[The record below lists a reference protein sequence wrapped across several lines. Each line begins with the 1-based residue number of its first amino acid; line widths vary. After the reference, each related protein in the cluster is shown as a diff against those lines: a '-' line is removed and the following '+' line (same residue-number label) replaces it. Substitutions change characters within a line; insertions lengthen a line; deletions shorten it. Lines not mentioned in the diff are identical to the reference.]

1 MSLEIGIKSFEA
13 MKQISRLLSLAAV
26 TALCFSA
33 CSPEELKNDN
43 VDIKKYVTVHFGT
56 ENTDPTSTKATL
68 TPNEGETAF
77 QAKWENED
85 KIAIKYTYVD
95 DGYSNT
101 VPGTWDKSSSKFTA
115 EIEDFTSEGEVLK
128 MNYQASYPYS
138 EDGYVDFGSARTQTG
153 AAYNSVYDLMVAEP
167 VTVTAKPGLD
177 KDGNAI
183 VFPMQR
189 QTAIAY
195 FHFTSNNTEAITKA
209 TLKVEGEGAAIAAKT
224 VLMDPTGMDYE
235 TGLSEIVLTT
245 TGQTADNFTL
255 WFNVLPT
262 TYTKMTLT
270 VETATK
276 RFTISKKTE
285 GQYVAGKLYKVNK
298 GIEWTDKLVTDV
310 ITADKLTATGSSYA
324 DFSDIKI
331 TSSAVYAGQSAKSS
345 NDGIQL
351 RSKNSNSGIV
361 TTVSGGKAKKISI
374 VTESGTNTIDIYGKA
389 TPYTDATNL
398 YATENG
404 DQGTKLGSLKCGTD
418 TELEIVGDYPY
429 IGIRSNSGAIYLTSI
444 SITWESGSS
453 EPAPDTYTVSC
464 ATVPGG
470 TLSATP
476 SQASAGAKVTLKATP
491 DKGYAFNNDWTVT
504 NAETG
509 KKINVTNGT
518 FTMPAAN
525 VNVSASF
532 AEGVP
537 LEDITLTLDF
547 SKNIFSL
554 STEKANGASNETSFS
569 YDSYSYKVKATTSFY
584 YYSSKATFIG
594 NKDSYITFPAI
605 ENYRLKSVAVSNCA
619 GASSKASCVI
629 CPTSSTTAVAGGA
642 AATIRAGSTK
652 TWTTTG
658 TEINTAY
665 RFYITNANAVQMT
678 KVVLVYTAE

>member
-1 MSLEIGIKSFEA
+1 
-13 MKQISRLLSLAAV
+13 MKQISRILSFAA
-26 TALCFSA
+26 AAAMCFSA
-33 CSPEELKNDN
+33 CSPEELKNGVVN
-43 VDIKKYVTVHFGT
+43 VSKFVTVHFGT
-56 ENTDPTSTKATL
+56 ENTDPASTKATL
-68 TPNEGETAF
+68 TPNAGETAF
-77 QAKWENED
+77 QAAWENED
-85 KIAIKYTYVD
+85 KISVK
-95 DGYSNT
+95 YSNDSESET
-101 VPGTWDKSSSKFTA
+101 ATGTTTATWNGTSFESKMPEYTGMWIYDAAYPVPSESDSS
-115 EIEDFTSEGEVLK
+115 
-128 MNYQASYPYS
+128 
-138 EDGYVDFGSARTQTG
+138 VDFGPNRTQKG
-153 AAYNSVYDLMVAEP
+153 NAYNSKYDIMIGSAVAEK
-167 VTVTAKPGLD
+167 AAAG
-177 KDGNAI
+177 KDYYGNDI
-183 VFPMQR
+183 VFQMDR

-195 FHFTSNNTEAITKA
+195 FHFTSDLDEAVTSA
-209 TLKVEGEGAAIAAKT
+209 TLTVGGNGAAIASNSAFVSDFAWAAYGDCQSIT
-224 VLMDPTGMDYE
+224 ITFPEAAPNAQDF
-235 TGLSEIVLTT
+235 
-245 TGQTADNFTL
+245 QL

-262 TYTKMTLT
+262 NYASMTLT

-351 RSKNSNSGIV
+351 RSKYSNSGIV